1 MLIYKI
7 QAYLIVLF
15 LSLSFLGCVYLTYD
29 VYLGDDVNVVC
40 SEEVSKKDCDDY
52 KEVLRNLDRWLD
64 VTRLGYVIYNV

>member
-29 VYLGDDVNVVC
+29 VYLGNDVNVVC
-40 SEEVSKKDCDDY
+40 SEEVSKKDCDEY
-52 KEVLRNLDRWLD
+52 KEVLRNLDR
-64 VTRLGYVIYNV
+64 